1 MGQSKIKKLKLESL
15 KSDLNS
21 STLSRES
28 NVEKLS
34 VKNES
39 LLQKESQAA
48 MYSTAPNFNHQMNKK
63 IELIRSRGKKD
74 GELSNRS
81 SSKDVKE
88 EKTES
93 GSVIIKKRLISQT
106 METMAQ
112 SEKSLEGSSRPLQRP
127 SMKKLLERSVKR
139 DSSNLLLSVGEDLTQ
154 STFI

>member
-1 MGQSKIKKLKLESL
+1 LGQSKIKKLKLESL

-28 NVEKLS
+28 NAEKLS

-48 MYSTAPNFNHQMNKK
+48 MYSTAPNFSQQMNKK

-81 SSKDVKE
+81 SSKDIKE

-93 GSVIIKKRLISQT
+93 GSVLIKKRFH
-106 METMAQ
+106 
-112 SEKSLEGSSRPLQRP
+112 GVRVSS
-127 SMKKLLERSVKR
+127 M
-139 DSSNLLLSVGEDLTQ
+139 
-154 STFI
+154 